1 MSEAAEITIKGL
13 SDLAVGTYLLVDVRD
28 AISFGY
34 GAIPGAVSMPD
45 IVEQAEAGKLAKDK
59 KYILY
64 CMKGMNSARLVPK
77 LRELDYD
84 AVEKFKTF
92 LKKGEEKITESTS
105 PEAIREI
112 RQARNI
118 NSKTKIK
125 EKNTTSQ

>member
-64 CMKGMNSARLVPK
+64 CMKGINSARLVPQ

-84 AVEKFKTF
+84 AVSLSGGYSAWLMASRRRLRRVSVKAVFTKHCSAS
-92 LKKGEEKITESTS
+92 L
-105 PEAIREI
+105 P
-112 RQARNI
+112 RQSI
-118 NSKTKIK
+118 PMI
-125 EKNTTSQ
+125 

>member
-1 MSEAAEITIKGL
+1 M
-13 SDLAVGTYLLVDVRD
+13 DVRD

-84 AVEKFKTF
+84 CRESVGRLQCMADGKFW
-92 LKKGEEKITESTS
+92 
-105 PEAIREI
+105 R
-112 RQARNI
+112 
-118 NSKTKIK
+118 
-125 EKNTTSQ
+125 

>member
-59 KYILY
+59 KYIILHERHEQ
-64 CMKGMNSARLVPK
+64 CEAGAETARTGL
-77 LRELDYD
+77 
-84 AVEKFKTF
+84 
-92 LKKGEEKITESTS
+92 
-105 PEAIREI
+105 
-112 RQARNI
+112 
-118 NSKTKIK
+118 
-125 EKNTTSQ
+125 